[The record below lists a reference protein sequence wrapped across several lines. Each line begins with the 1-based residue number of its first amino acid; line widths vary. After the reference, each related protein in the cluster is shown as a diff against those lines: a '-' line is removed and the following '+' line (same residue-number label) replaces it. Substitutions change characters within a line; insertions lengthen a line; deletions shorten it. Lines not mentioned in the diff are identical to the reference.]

1 MPVRYQ
7 AALRPGRSNYIKGH
21 TRPCVKN
28 RDSCDGRPEQ
38 LAAQHFDD
46 ALDFL
51 AQRRE
56 IRAGSARAPRRLR
69 DDLVEA
75 VARAVDGEA
84 LVVEQLADAAD
95 KKHFVVLVVAPVA
108 AALDR
113 LELREFLLP
122 IAQHV
127 RLHAAQLAY
136 FADCEVA
143 LRRDR
148 RELRSRAM
156 TCFHGSSAPP
166 SPSAFATRGTSR
178 RDAP

>member
-7 AALRPGRSNYIKGH
+7 AALRPEAANYIRGDA
-21 TRPCVKN
+21 R
-28 RDSCDGRPEQ
+28 
-38 LAAQHFDD
+38 LAAQNFDD

-51 AQRRE
+51 AQHRGERE
-56 IRAGSARAPRRLR
+56 PLRARPAAQRFGGLGHE
-69 DDLVEA
+69 LVEA
-75 VARAVDGEA
+75 VARAADGEA

-95 KKHFVVLVVAPVA
+95 EQHFVVLVVAPVA

-113 LELREFLLP
+113 LQLGEFLLP
-122 IAQHV
+122 VAQHV

-136 FADCEVA
+136 LTDREVA

-148 RELRSRAM
+148 RKLRPGAM

-166 SPSAFATRGTSR
+166 SPSASATRGTSR
-178 RDAP
+178 RGAP